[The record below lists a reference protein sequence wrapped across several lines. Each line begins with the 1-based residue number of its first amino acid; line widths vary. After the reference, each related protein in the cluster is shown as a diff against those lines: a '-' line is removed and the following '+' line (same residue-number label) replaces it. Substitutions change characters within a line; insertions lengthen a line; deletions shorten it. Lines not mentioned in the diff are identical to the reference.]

1 VPTWILWLSGV
12 VLAPTIAAV
21 WTIFAARPR
30 GPVQASETVQ
40 EYDRFRAALTNP
52 IPDPSTSKKRSSR

>member
-1 VPTWILWLSGV
+1 MPTWILWLSGV
-12 VLAPTIAAV
+12 VLAPAIAAV

-30 GPVQASETVQ
+30 GPEQAIETVQ

-52 IPDPSTSKKRSSR
+52 LPDPRTKKASR